1 MTTLGKIVIQ
11 RFAQGYQKGTRRI
24 LCPEYTL
31 NPNKKKNKRYISQI
45 HVPLE
50 LAQTST
56 LSKVYIIILTKR
68 LTFFVDANGRIC
80 ESQSGFRSCQSTVD
94 NAFILYSVINKY
106 LSVRI
111 LFIYVAFI
119 DFQKAFD
126 SADRQLLYNI
136 LRQNGVKGKLFSAEK
151 SIYVCVKTRVRT
163 TCGMSDTF
171 NCPIGLRQGCSLSP
185 FIVAL
190 LINELYDVLHISN
203 TRGVQLF
210 PDIVELL
217 CLCLLTIM
225 KMYVI
230 FNQHF
235 NLS

>member
-80 ESQSGFRSCQSTVD
+80 ESQSGFRS
-94 NAFILYSVINKY
+94 
-106 LSVRI
+106 
-111 LFIYVAFI
+111 
-119 DFQKAFD
+119 
-126 SADRQLLYNI
+126 
-136 LRQNGVKGKLFSAEK
+136 G
-151 SIYVCVKTRVRT
+151 
-163 TCGMSDTF
+163 
-171 NCPIGLRQGCSLSP
+171 
-185 FIVAL
+185 
-190 LINELYDVLHISN
+190 
-203 TRGVQLF
+203 
-210 PDIVELL
+210 
-217 CLCLLTIM
+217 
-225 KMYVI
+225 
-230 FNQHF
+230 
-235 NLS
+235 